1 MSNDLSKER
10 FNNITTMIRY
20 HNDKIIEAFNRF
32 VTFSIGIVGGSFWL
46 ISQKNIEQTIKEAV
60 ISSVPILFWFLG
72 VSTIAL
78 IYSNWKSWFG
88 FRQAESTLVSDVP
101 APSRFKSSKEQIIM
115 GCIILFVCIFFTSFS
130 PLSL

>member
-1 MSNDLSKER
+1 MSNELSKER

-20 HNDKIIEAFNRF
+20 HNDKIIDAFNRF

-46 ISQKNIEQTIKEAV
+46 ISQKNIEPAIKEAV

-78 IYSNWKSWFG
+78 IYSNWSSWFG
-88 FRQAESTLVSDVP
+88 FRQAESVLVSDAP
-101 APSRFKSSKEQIIM
+101 APSRLKSSKEQIIM
-115 GCIILFVCIFFTSFS
+115 VCIILFVCVFFTCFS